1 MKLKGKK
8 IVIGITGCIAAY
20 KMCEVVSALTKMGAI
35 CDVIMTKHATEFVSP
50 LTFETLSGRRVIAD
64 MFDREF
70 EWEVE
75 HVSLAKGADLMLV
88 APATGDIIGKFASG
102 IADDML
108 STTFMATHAP
118 VLVAPAMN
126 TGMYTSASVQANL
139 ATLRERGVY
148 IMEAGEGRLACG
160 DVGVGR
166 LPEPK
171 DIIDTV
177 VSMLLPTQDYAGVK
191 VLVSAGA
198 TRESIDPVRFI
209 TNHSSGK
216 MGRDIAL
223 RAIARGAEVRIVK
236 GIVSVDMPDC
246 DTIDVTTT
254 IEMRDAILDEVEWAD
269 VIIMAAAPADYRVKE
284 VSTTKIKS
292 SSLTLEMVK
301 NPDIARAVGEIKG
314 DKTLVIFAAETNSLE
329 DNAVSKLVSKNADMV
344 VANDV
349 TREGAGF
356 NSDTNAVTIIKP
368 DGSRISTEV
377 LPKSQIADII
387 LDEVIN
393 GR

>member
-1 MKLKGKK
+1 M
-8 IVIGITGCIAAY
+8 
-20 KMCEVVSALTKMGAI
+20 
-35 CDVIMTKHATEFVSP
+35 
-50 LTFETLSGRRVIAD
+50 
-64 MFDREF
+64 
-70 EWEVE
+70 
-75 HVSLAKGADLMLV
+75 
-88 APATGDIIGKFASG
+88 
-102 IADDML
+102 
-108 STTFMATHAP
+108 
-118 VLVAPAMN
+118 
-126 TGMYTSASVQANL
+126 
-139 ATLRERGVY
+139 
-148 IMEAGEGRLACG
+148 
-160 DVGVGR
+160 
-166 LPEPK
+166 
-171 DIIDTV
+171 
-177 VSMLLPTQDYAGVK
+177 
-191 VLVSAGA
+191 
-198 TRESIDPVRFI
+198 
-209 TNHSSGK
+209 
-216 MGRDIAL
+216 
-223 RAIARGAEVRIVK
+223 RIVR

-246 DTIDVTTT
+246 ETIDVTTT
-254 IEMRDAILDEVEWAD
+254 IEMRDAILGQVEWAD

-292 SSLTLEMVK
+292 TKLTLEMVK
-301 NPDIARAVGEIKG
+301 NPDIARAVGEVKG

>member
-1 MKLKGKK
+1 MFLNKT
-8 IVIGITGCIAAY
+8 IVVGVCGGIAAY
-20 KMCEVVSALTKMGAI
+20 KTCELVSRLKKNGAQVHVV
-35 CDVIMTKHATEFVSP
+35 MTQNATQFVAP
-50 LTFETLSGRRVIAD
+50 LTFETLSNNPVSVDTFSPKANWD
-64 MFDREF
+64 
-70 EWEVE
+70 VA
-75 HVSLAKGADLMLV
+75 HVALAKKADLFV
-88 APATGDIIGKFASG
+88 IAPATANFVGKYANG

-139 ATLRERGVY
+139 STLRERGVY
-148 IMEAGEGRLACG
+148 IMESGVGRLACG

-171 DIIDTV
+171 EIIDTV
-177 VSMLLPTQDYAGVK
+177 VSMLLPTQDYAGLR

-198 TRESIDPVRFI
+198 TREGIDPVRFI

-223 RAIARGAEVRIVK
+223 RAIARGAEVRIVR

-246 DTIDVTTT
+246 ETIDVTTT
-254 IEMRDAILDEVEWAD
+254 IEMRDAILGQVEWAD

-292 SSLTLEMVK
+292 TNLTLEMVK
-301 NPDIARAVGEIKG
+301 NPDIARAVGEVKG

-329 DNAVSKLVSKNADMV
+329 DNAMSKLVSKNADMV